1 MQITEIQCKIFEK
14 IFAQMEK
21 SSEKSTEMSDRITK
35 IRAKLCRGKNKIFA
49 EKINKSTQYASALCL
64 GKSNPGKGMLEEILT
79 AFPMVS
85 RAWLYFGEGEMLV
98 DNSGQYNQQ
107 SNMTVEGDNIVNGSS
122 KTTTE
127 GMDTLIATN
136 ARLAATL
143 QQQADQI
150 DRLLNIIESKL

>member
-1 MQITEIQCKIFEK
+1 MQVHCAWEK
-14 IFAQMEK
+14 A
-21 SSEKSTEMSDRITK
+21 T
-35 IRAKLCRGKNKIFA
+35 
-49 EKINKSTQYASALCL
+49 L
-64 GKSNPGKGMLEEILT
+64 GKVCWKK
-79 AFPMVS
+79 
-85 RAWLYFGEGEMLV
+85 
-98 DNSGQYNQQ
+98 SGQYNQQ

-136 ARLAATL
+136 AKLAATL